1 MINNKYFQD
10 LKIDISEESKTKA
23 TFTAEPFE
31 RGYAVTI
38 GNGLRRTL
46 LTSLPGAAIT
56 SVKIDGISHEFT
68 TIEGISED
76 VCDIVLNLKK
86 IRFELIDE
94 EATSE
99 LITFDVEGSSLLS
112 ASVLNNYLS
121 DFKVLNKKEH
131 IATINSKKKINF
143 EIRVSRGKGYAA
155 AEKNK
160 RSDDAI
166 NTIPV
171 DAIYNPVVNV
181 AWDVQTLPA
190 STEGHEKLIIEV
202 ESDGSTSPKDALN
215 HAAKIMAQHLSFFL
229 FDDSTNIKAVNDEA
243 LNEALEIKGILSKSI
258 DEMELS
264 VRSHNCLQAAGI
276 YTIGELVSKEE
287 SEMLKFKNFG
297 RKSLTELTE
306 KLTALELRFGM
317 DISPYIEE

>member
-1 MINNKYFQD
+1 MVNNKYFQD
-10 LKIDISEESKTKA
+10 LKINIQEESDTHA
-23 TFTAEPFE
+23 VFTAEPFE

-56 SVKIDGISHEFT
+56 SIKIDGISHEFI
-68 TIEGISED
+68 TIEGVSED
-76 VCDIVLNLKK
+76 VCDIILNLKK
-86 IRFELIDE
+86 IRFELNDE

-99 LITFDVEGSSLLS
+99 LISFDIEGPASLL
-112 ASVLNNYLS
+112 ASELNKHLS
-121 DFKVLNKKEH
+121 EFKVLNKKTH

-143 EIRVSRGKGYAA
+143 EIRVSRGKGYSSAD
-155 AEKNK
+155 KNK
-160 RSDDAI
+160 RSDDTVH
-166 NTIPV
+166 TIPV

-190 STEGHEKLIIEV
+190 STEGHEKLTLKV

-229 FDDSTNIKAVNDEA
+229 FDDSSNIRAVNDEA

>member
-1 MINNKYFQD
+1 MSTKYFND
-10 LKIDISEESKTKA
+10 LNIAFKEDSTNYAKINV
-23 TFTAEPFE
+23 EPFE

-38 GNGLRRTL
+38 GNALRRTL
-46 LTSLPGAAIT
+46 LTALPGAAVT
-56 SVKIDGISHEFT
+56 SLRFEGISHEFS
-68 TIEGISED
+68 TIEGVSED
-76 VCDIVLNLKK
+76 VADIILNFKK
-86 IRFELIDE
+86 IRFSMDENATTEIINLKFESDKGELLAGALDK
-94 EATSE
+94 
-99 LITFDVEGSSLLS
+99 
-112 ASVLNNYLS
+112 YLT
-121 DFKVLNKKEH
+121 DFKVINKKLKLITLNKKV
-131 IATINSKKKINF
+131 SLDLD
-143 EIRVSRGKGYAA
+143 IRVSRGKGYAA
-155 AEKNK
+155 ADKNK

-171 DAIYNPVVNV
+171 DAIYNPIVNV

-190 STEGHEKLIIEV
+190 STEGHEKLTLEV

-215 HAAKIMAQHLSFFL
+215 HAAKIMAQHLNFFL
-229 FDDSTNIKAVNDEA
+229 FDDSANIKAVNDEA

>member
-68 TIEGISED
+68 TIKGISED

-86 IRFELIDE
+86 IRFELSDD

-99 LITFDVEGSSLLS
+99 LINFNIEGPCSLS
-112 ASVLNNYLS
+112 ASELNKYLS

-131 IATINSKKKINF
+131 IATINAKNKINF

-155 AEKNK
+155 ADKNK

-190 STEGHEKLIIEV
+190 STEGHEKLTLEI

-215 HAAKIMAQHLSFFL
+215 HAAKIMAQHLDYFL
-229 FDDSTNIKAVNDEA
+229 FDDSSNIRAINDEA

-306 KLTALELRFGM
+306 KLTVLELRFGM

>member
-10 LKIDISEESKTKA
+10 LKIDISESSKTKA

-56 SVKIDGISHEFT
+56 SIKVDGISHEFT
-68 TIEGISED
+68 TIEGVSED

-86 IRFELIDE
+86 IRFELSDD

-99 LITFDVEGSSLLS
+99 LINFDIEGPCKLS
-112 ASVLNNYLS
+112 ASELNKHLS
-121 DFKVLNKKEH
+121 EFKVLNTKSH
-131 IATINSKKKINF
+131 IVTINSKKKINF
-143 EIRVSRGKGYAA
+143 EIRVSRGKGYAG

-160 RSDDAI
+160 RSDDAV

-171 DAIYNPVVNV
+171 DAIYNPIVNV
-181 AWDVQTLPA
+181 AWNVQTLPA
-190 STEGHEKLIIEV
+190 STEGHEKLTLEV